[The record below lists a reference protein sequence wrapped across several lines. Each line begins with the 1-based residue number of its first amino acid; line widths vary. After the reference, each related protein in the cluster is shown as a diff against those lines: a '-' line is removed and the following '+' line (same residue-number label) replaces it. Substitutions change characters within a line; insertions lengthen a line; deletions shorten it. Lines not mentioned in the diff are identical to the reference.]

1 MVARICKGRLMDS
14 EVLPSGQKEFI
25 FLSSALN
32 FMVFRSLEYSSQSFK
47 FILCGLYGLALNRG
61 GTQKTW

>member
-1 MVARICKGRLMDS
+1 MDS

-47 FILCGLYGLALNRG
+47 FISCGLYGLALNRM
-61 GTQKTW
+61 GTQRTW